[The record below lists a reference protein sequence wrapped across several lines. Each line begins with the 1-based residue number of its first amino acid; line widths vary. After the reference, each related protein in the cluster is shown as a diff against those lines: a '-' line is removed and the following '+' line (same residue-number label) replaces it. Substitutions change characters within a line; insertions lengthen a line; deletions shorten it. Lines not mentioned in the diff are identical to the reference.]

1 MSDFAKEI
9 ISVNIED
16 ELKQS
21 YLSYA
26 LSVIHGRALP
36 DIRDGLKPV
45 HRRILYA
52 MYDLKN
58 SYNKPYKKSA
68 RVVGDVIGKYHPHGD
83 SAVYDAM
90 VRMAQDFSMRY
101 PIVEGQGNFGSIDGD
116 PPAAMRYTEVRMAK
130 ITDQMYGDIEKETVS
145 YSPNYDGSEFIPD
158 VLPTKI
164 PNLLVNGSS
173 GIAVGMATNIPPHNL
188 TEVLNASVNLIND
201 PKLSIDDLIKDI
213 SGPDFPTGG
222 TIDGK
227 AGIYEAYK
235 TGRGIIHIR
244 SNTSIE
250 EDEKSGKQ
258 SLIINEIPFMVNK
271 AKMLEKI
278 AELVKEK
285 KIEGITE
292 IRDESDKDG
301 LRVVIEVR
309 KGDSVEVLENNLFA
323 QTQLEQSFGIN
334 FTVLVD
340 GQPKEVNLKEM
351 LEAFIKHRKD
361 IITKRTKYDL
371 KKAKDRGHIV
381 EGLMVAIA
389 NIDEVITIIKKS
401 KDPKLAADAICKKV
415 WKAGPVEAILKK
427 VGKDACKPK
436 GLSNDLGINGKKY
449 KLSPDQ
455 AKAILELRLG
465 RLTGL
470 EQDNLSNEFSDIVA
484 KIIDLQKILD
494 DKETL
499 KNLMIEELEEVKTN
513 FGDERRTLIND
524 TRRGITNEDL
534 IPEEMRVLTVS
545 RSGYAKTQPLDEYR
559 EQRRGGQGKAAAA
572 VKEEDLIQNLYV
584 LSSHMQILCFTTKG
598 KVFWLK
604 VYEIPVASRTSKG
617 RPLVNM
623 LNLDDDESVSDI
635 LPVSEFSDDQ
645 FIFMATRNGTTKKT
659 NLSLFSKKY
668 KSGIKAINLDEDD
681 KLVGTA
687 ITSGDNEIL
696 LASSSGKL
704 IRFNES
710 HVRPMG
716 RTARGVRGIRLKK
729 DEKLISLMIADSEKT
744 ILCVSENGYG
754 KKTALDDFPSHNRG
768 GQGVISMKTSE
779 RNGSMVSAALVED
792 EDGIMLISD
801 KGTMIRTSVSQVPT
815 LSRNT
820 QGVKV
825 ITPKEGEKLIECV
838 TIPTR
843 TKITK
848 RTNNAQMEFLRWARC
863 HI

>member
-9 ISVNIED
+9 INVNIQD

-45 HRRILYA
+45 HRRILFA
-52 MYDLKN
+52 MHDLKN
-58 SYNKPYKKSA
+58 TYNKPYKKSA

-83 SAVYDAM
+83 SAVYEAM

-101 PIVEGQGNFGSIDGD
+101 MVVEGQGNFGSIDGD
-116 PPAAMRYTEVRMAK
+116 RPAAMRYTEVRMAK
-130 ITDQMYGDIEKETVS
+130 ITDHMLGDLEKDTVS
-145 YSPNYDGSEFIPD
+145 FSPNYDGSEFIPD
-158 VLPTKI
+158 VLPTKV
-164 PNLLVNGSS
+164 PYLLINGSS

-188 TEVLNASVNLIND
+188 TEVINGCL
-201 PKLSIDDLIKDI
+201 KLVDSPDSSIDELIHEI

-222 TIDGK
+222 TIDGR

-250 EDEKSGKQ
+250 EDKNGKQ
-258 SLIINEIPFMVNK
+258 SLIVNEIPYMVNK

-309 KGDSVEVLENNLFA
+309 KGDSIEVLENNLFA

-334 FTVLVD
+334 LTVLVE
-340 GQPKEVNLKEM
+340 GQPKEVNLKEI

-361 IITKRTKYDL
+361 IITKRTIFDL
-371 KKAKDRGHIV
+371 KKAKERGHIV

-401 KDPKLAADAICKKV
+401 KDPKVAAEALIKKQ

-427 VGKDACKPK
+427 VGKDACKPLDIK
-436 GLSNDLGINGKKY
+436 AEYGLNGKKY
-449 KLSPDQ
+449 KLSPEQ

-470 EQDNLSNEFSDIVA
+470 EQDNLNSEFSDIIE
-484 KIIDLQKILD
+484 KILEFQKILD
-494 DKETL
+494 DKATL
-499 KNLMIEELEEVKTN
+499 EALLVDELNEIKNN

-534 IPEEMRVLTVS
+534 IPEETRVLTIS

-584 LSSHMQILCFTTKG
+584 LSSHTQILCFTTKG

-635 LPVSEFSDDQ
+635 LPVGEFSEDE
-645 FIFMATRNGTTKKT
+645 FVFMATRNGTTKKT

-668 KSGIKAINLDEDD
+668 KSGIKAINLDDD
-681 KLVGTA
+681 DRLIGTA
-687 ITSGDNEIL
+687 ITTGNQEIL
-696 LASSSGKL
+696 LASSAGKL
-704 IRFNES
+704 IRFAEDQ
-710 HVRPMG
+710 VRHMG
-716 RTARGVRGIRLKK
+716 RTARGVRGMKLKK
-729 DEKLISLMIADSEKT
+729 DEKIISLMIADDTKT
-744 ILCVSENGYG
+744 VLCVSENGYG
-754 KKTALDDFPSHNRG
+754 KKTNLDDFPAHNRG

-779 RNGSMVSAALVED
+779 RNGLMVSSALVD
-792 EDGIMLISD
+792 DDAGIMLISD
-801 KGTMIRTSVSQVPT
+801 KGTMIRTSVSQIPT

-825 ITPKEGEKLIECV
+825 ITPKDGEKLIECV
-838 TIPTR
+838 TIPDEDEDEVE
-843 TKITK
+843 
-848 RTNNAQMEFLRWARC
+848 ASE
-863 HI
+863 

>member
-1 MSDFAKEI
+1 MTDFAKQI
-9 ISVNIED
+9 IPVNIED

-45 HRRILYA
+45 HRRILFA

-90 VRMAQDFSMRY
+90 VRMAQDFSLRY
-101 PIVEGQGNFGSIDGD
+101 TLVEGQGNFGSIDGD

-130 ITDQMYGDIEKETVS
+130 ITDMMLGDLEKETVS
-145 YSPNYDGSEFIPD
+145 FSPNYDGSEFIPD

-164 PNLLVNGSS
+164 PNLLINGSS

-188 TEVLNASVNLIND
+188 NEVVTGCINLIEN
-201 PKLSIDDLIKDI
+201 PELTIDDLIKDI
-213 SGPDFPTGG
+213 PGPDFPTGG
-222 TIDGK
+222 TIDGRD
-227 AGIYEAYK
+227 GIYDAYK

-250 EDEKSGKQ
+250 EDKSGKQ
-258 SLIINEIPFMVNK
+258 SLIIDEIPFMVNK
-271 AKMLEKI
+271 ARMLEKI
-278 AELVKEK
+278 AELVKDK
-285 KIEGITE
+285 KVEGITE

-309 KGDSVEVLENNLFA
+309 KGESVEVLENNLFA

-334 FTVLVD
+334 LTVLSK
-340 GQPKEVNLKEM
+340 GQPKEVNLKEI
-351 LEAFIKHRKD
+351 LEAFIEHRKD
-361 IITKRTKYDL
+361 VIIKRTKYDL
-371 KKAKDRGHIV
+371 RKAKDRGHIV
-381 EGLMVAIA
+381 EGLMVSIA
-389 NIDEVITIIKKS
+389 NIDEVISIIKKS
-401 KDPKLAADAICKKV
+401 KDPKVAAEELCKKQ
-415 WKAGPVEAILKK
+415 WDAGPLSAILKK
-427 VGKDACKPK
+427 VGEDACKPE
-436 GLSNDLGINGKKY
+436 DLPKDVGIHGKKY
-449 KLSPDQ
+449 KLSALQ

-470 EQDNLSNEFSDIVA
+470 EQDNLNNEFNDIIA
-484 KIIDLQKILD
+484 KILELQNILD
-494 DKETL
+494 DKATL
-499 KNLMIEELEEVKTN
+499 KALIINELNEIKNN
-513 FGDERRTLIND
+513 FGDERKTLIND

-534 IPEEMRVLTVS
+534 IPEETRVLTVS

-559 EQRRGGQGKAAAA
+559 EQRRGGQGKAAAS

-584 LSSHMQILCFTTKG
+584 LSSHVQILCFTTKG

-604 VYEIPVASRTSKG
+604 VYEIPVASRISKG

-623 LNLDDDESVSDI
+623 LNLDDDESVSEI
-635 LPVSEFSDDQ
+635 LPVEEFTEDK
-645 FIFMATRNGTTKKT
+645 FIFMATKKGTTKKT
-659 NLSLFSKKY
+659 NLSLFAKKY
-668 KSGIKAINLDEDD
+668 KSGIKAINLDDD
-681 KLVGTA
+681 DVLIGTA
-687 ITSGDNEIL
+687 ITSGNDEIL

-704 IRFNES
+704 IRFSES

-716 RTARGVRGIRLKK
+716 RTARGVRGITLKK
-729 DEKLISLMIADSEKT
+729 GEKLISLMVGDESKT

-754 KKTALDDFPSHNRG
+754 KKTNLDDFPSHNRG
-768 GQGVISMKTSE
+768 GQGVISMKTSD
-779 RNGSMVSAALVED
+779 RNGSMVSSTLVED
-792 EDGIMLISD
+792 NDGIMLISD
-801 KGTMIRTSVSQVPT
+801 KGTMIRTLVEQVPT

-820 QGVKV
+820 QGVKI

-838 TIPTR
+838 TIPQEEEDVVEEQE
-843 TKITK
+843 K
-848 RTNNAQMEFLRWARC
+848 
-863 HI
+863 

>member
-130 ITDQMYGDIEKETVS
+130 ITDQMSGDIEKETVS

-334 FTVLVD
+334 FTVLVE

-401 KDPKLAADAICKKV
+401 KDPKLAADALCKKV

-436 GLSNDLGINGKKY
+436 GLSKDLGINGKKY

-470 EQDNLSNEFSDIVA
+470 EQDNLRNEFSDIVA

-729 DEKLISLMIADSEKT
+729 DEKLISLMIADPEKT

-820 QGVKV
+820 QGLKLLLQR
-825 ITPKEGEKLIECV
+825 KEK
-838 TIPTR
+838 
-843 TKITK
+843 
-848 RTNNAQMEFLRWARC
+848 N
-863 HI
+863 

>member
-58 SYNKPYKKSA
+58 SFNKPYKKSA

-101 PIVEGQGNFGSIDGD
+101 MLVQGQGNFGSIDGD

-130 ITDQMYGDIEKETVS
+130 ITDQMLNDLEKETVS
-145 YSPNYDGSEFIPD
+145 FSPNYDGSEYIPD

-188 TEVLNASVNLIND
+188 NEVINGSISLIHN
-201 PKLSIDDLIKDI
+201 PKISIDELIKDI

-235 TGRGIIHIR
+235 TGRGIIHVR

-250 EDEKSGKQ
+250 EDKSGKQ

-271 AKMLEKI
+271 ARMLEKI
-278 AELVKEK
+278 AELVKDK

-301 LRVVIEVR
+301 LRVVIEIR
-309 KGDSVEVLENNLFA
+309 KGDSADVIENNLFS

-351 LEAFIKHRKD
+351 LHAFIKHRKE

-371 KKAKDRGHIV
+371 KKAKERGHIV

-389 NIDEVITIIKKS
+389 NIDEVILIIKKS
-401 KDPKLAADAICKKV
+401 KDPKVASEALSKKI

-427 VGKDACKPK
+427 VGNDACKPK
-436 GLSNDLGINGKKY
+436 GIDKSLGIKGKKY
-449 KLSPDQ
+449 KLSNDQ

-470 EQDNLSNEFSDIVA
+470 EQDNLSSEFNEIVT
-484 KIIDLQKILD
+484 KIMALQKILD
-494 DKETL
+494 DKDTL
-499 KNLMIEELEEVKTN
+499 KSLMIDELEDIQN
-513 FGDERRTLIND
+513 SFGDDRKTKIND

-534 IPEEMRVLTVS
+534 IPEETRVLTVS

-559 EQRRGGQGKAAAA
+559 EQRRGGQGKAAAS

-584 LSSHMQILCFTTKG
+584 LSSHVQILCFTTKG

-623 LNLDDDESVSDI
+623 LNLDDDESVSEI
-635 LPVSEFSDDQ
+635 LPVDEFSEDK
-645 FIFMATRNGTTKKT
+645 FIFMATQKGTTKKT
-659 NLSLFSKKY
+659 QLSLFAKKY

-681 KLVGTA
+681 KLIGSA
-687 ITSGDNEIL
+687 ITSGNEEIL
-696 LASSSGKL
+696 LASNAGKL

-710 HVRPMG
+710 HVRAMG
-716 RTARGVRGIRLKK
+716 RTARGVRGIKLKK
-729 DEKLISLMIADSEKT
+729 DAKLISLMLGNPNKT

-754 KKTALDDFPSHNRG
+754 KKTKLEDFPSHNRG

-779 RNGSMVSAALVED
+779 RNGLMVSATLVDD

-801 KGTMIRTSVSQVPT
+801 KGTMIRTSVSQIPT

-820 QGVKV
+820 QGVKI
-825 ITPKEGEKLIECV
+825 ITPKEGEKLTECV
-838 TIPTR
+838 NIPSEEE
-843 TKITK
+843 
-848 RTNNAQMEFLRWARC
+848 QE
-863 HI
+863 

>member
-1 MSDFAKEI
+1 MTDFAKEI
-9 ISVNIED
+9 IPINIED

-45 HRRILYA
+45 HRRILFA

-90 VRMAQDFSMRY
+90 VRMAQDFSLRY
-101 PIVEGQGNFGSIDGD
+101 TLVEGQGNFGSIDGD

-130 ITDQMYGDIEKETVS
+130 ITDMMLGDLEKETVS
-145 YSPNYDGSEFIPD
+145 FSPNYDGSEFIPD

-164 PNLLVNGSS
+164 PQLLINGSS

-188 TEVLNASVNLIND
+188 NEVVTGCINLIENPD
-201 PKLSIDDLIKDI
+201 LTIDDLIKDI
-213 SGPDFPTGG
+213 PGPDFPTGG
-222 TIDGK
+222 TIDGR
-227 AGIYEAYK
+227 AGIYDAYK

-250 EDEKSGKQ
+250 EDKSGKQ
-258 SLIINEIPFMVNK
+258 SLIIDEIPFMVNK
-271 AKMLEKI
+271 ARMLEKI
-278 AELVKEK
+278 AELVKDK

-309 KGDSVEVLENNLFA
+309 KGESVEVLENNLFA

-334 FTVLVD
+334 LTVLSK
-340 GQPKEVNLKEM
+340 GQPKEVNLKEI
-351 LEAFIKHRKD
+351 LEAFVEHRKD
-361 IITKRTKYDL
+361 VIIKRTKYDL
-371 KKAKDRGHIV
+371 RKAKDRGHIV
-381 EGLMVAIA
+381 EGLMVSIA
-389 NIDEVITIIKKS
+389 NIDEVISIIKKS
-401 KDPKLAADAICKKV
+401 KDPKVAAEELCKKQ
-415 WKAGPVEAILKK
+415 WDAGPLSAILKK
-427 VGKDACKPK
+427 VGEDACKPE
-436 GLSNDLGINGKKY
+436 DLPKDVGINGKKY
-449 KLSPDQ
+449 KLSALQ

-470 EQDNLSNEFSDIVA
+470 EQDNLNNEFNDIIA
-484 KIIDLQKILD
+484 KILELQNILD
-494 DKETL
+494 DKATL
-499 KNLMIEELEEVKTN
+499 KALIINELNEIKNN
-513 FGDERRTLIND
+513 FGDERKTLIND

-534 IPEEMRVLTVS
+534 IPEETRVLTVS

-559 EQRRGGQGKAAAA
+559 EQRRGGQGKAAAS

-584 LSSHMQILCFTTKG
+584 LSSHVQILCFTTKG

-604 VYEIPVASRTSKG
+604 VYEIPVASRISKG

-623 LNLDDDESVSDI
+623 LNLDDDESVSEI
-635 LPVSEFSDDQ
+635 LPVEEFTEDK
-645 FIFMATRNGTTKKT
+645 FIFMATKKGTTKKT
-659 NLSLFSKKY
+659 NLSLFAKKY
-668 KSGIKAINLDEDD
+668 KSGIKAINLDDD
-681 KLVGTA
+681 DVLIGTA
-687 ITSGDNEIL
+687 ITSGNDEIL

-704 IRFNES
+704 IRFSES

-716 RTARGVRGIRLKK
+716 RTARGVRGITLKK
-729 DEKLISLMIADSEKT
+729 GEKLISLMVGDETKT

-754 KKTALDDFPSHNRG
+754 KKTNLDDFPSHNRG
-768 GQGVISMKTSE
+768 GQGVISMKTSD
-779 RNGSMVSAALVED
+779 RNGSMVSSTLVED
-792 EDGIMLISD
+792 NDGIMLISD
-801 KGTMIRTSVSQVPT
+801 KGTMIRTSVEQVPT

-820 QGVKV
+820 QGVKI

-838 TIPTR
+838 TIPQEEEDVVEEQE
-843 TKITK
+843 K
-848 RTNNAQMEFLRWARC
+848 
-863 HI
+863 

>member
-1 MSDFAKEI
+1 MSEFAKEI
-9 ISVNIED
+9 LPVSIEN

-45 HRRILYA
+45 HRRILFA

-101 PIVEGQGNFGSIDGD
+101 TLVEGQGNFGSIDGD

-130 ITDQMYGDIEKETVS
+130 ITDQMLADLEKETVS
-145 YSPNYDGSEFIPD
+145 FSENYDGSEHIPD

-164 PNLLVNGSS
+164 PNLLINGSS

-188 TEVLNASVNLIND
+188 TEVINASINLINN
-201 PKLSIDDLIKDI
+201 PKISIDEIIKDI

-222 TIDGK
+222 IIDGK

-244 SNTSIE
+244 SKTSIE
-250 EDEKSGKQ
+250 EDKNGKQ
-258 SLIINEIPFMVNK
+258 SLIIHEIPYMVNK
-271 AKMLEKI
+271 ARMLEKI
-278 AELVKEK
+278 AELVKDK

-340 GQPKEVNLKEM
+340 GQPKEVDIKEI
-351 LEAFIKHRKD
+351 LSAFVKHRKE
-361 IITKRTKYDL
+361 IIIKRTKYDL
-371 KKAKDRGHIV
+371 KKTKERGHIV

-389 NIDEVITIIKKS
+389 NIDEVIQIIKKS
-401 KDPKLAADAICKKV
+401 KDPKIAAEALCKKS

-427 VGKDACKPK
+427 VGKDACKPA
-436 GLSNDLGINGKKY
+436 GISKDAGISGKKY
-449 KLSPDQ
+449 KLSKEQ

-470 EQDNLSNEFSDIVA
+470 EQDNLSKEFNEIID
-484 KIIDLQKILD
+484 KIIQLQKILD
-494 DKETL
+494 DKDTL
-499 KNLMIEELEEVKTN
+499 KALMISELDEIKNN
-513 FGDERRTLIND
+513 FGDERKTDIND

-534 IPEEMRVLTVS
+534 IPEETRVLTVS

-559 EQRRGGQGKAAAA
+559 EQRRGGQGKAAAS

-584 LSSHMQILCFTTKG
+584 LSSHDQILCFTTKG

-623 LNLDDDESVSDI
+623 LKLDDDERVSDI
-635 LPVSEFSDDQ
+635 LPVNDFSDEQ
-645 FIFMATRNGTTKKT
+645 YIYMATKKGTNKKS
-659 NLSLFSKKY
+659 NLSFFAKKY
-668 KSGIKAINLDEDD
+668 KSGIKAINLDDD
-681 KLVGTA
+681 DRLIGTA
-687 ITSGDNEIL
+687 ITNGQDEIL

-704 IRFNES
+704 IRFHES
-710 HVRPMG
+710 KVRPMG
-716 RTARGVRGIRLKK
+716 RTARGVRGMKLKK
-729 DEKLISLMIADSEKT
+729 GESLISLMVADNTKT
-744 ILCVSENGYG
+744 VLCVSENGYG
-754 KKTALDDFPSHNRG
+754 KKTKLDDFPTHNRG
-768 GQGVISMKTSE
+768 GQGVISIKTSE
-779 RNGSMVSAALVED
+779 RNGLMVSAKLVED
-792 EDGIMLISD
+792 DDGIMLISD
-801 KGTMIRTSVSQVPT
+801 KGTMIRTNVNQVPT

-820 QGVKV
+820 QGVK
-825 ITPKEGEKLIECV
+825 IISPKDGEKLIECV
-838 TIPTR
+838 NIPKEET
-843 TKITK
+843 
-848 RTNNAQMEFLRWARC
+848 EEEE
-863 HI
+863 

>member
-1 MSDFAKEI
+1 MTDFAKEI
-9 ISVNIED
+9 IPINIED

-45 HRRILYA
+45 HRRILFA

-90 VRMAQDFSMRY
+90 VRMAQDFSLRY
-101 PIVEGQGNFGSIDGD
+101 TLVEGQGNFGSIDGD

-130 ITDQMYGDIEKETVS
+130 ITDMMLGDLEKETVS
-145 YSPNYDGSEFIPD
+145 FSPNYDGSEFIPD

-164 PNLLVNGSS
+164 PNLLINGSS

-188 TEVLNASVNLIND
+188 NEVVTGCINLIENPD
-201 PKLSIDDLIKDI
+201 LTIDDLIKDI
-213 SGPDFPTGG
+213 PGPDFPTGG
-222 TIDGK
+222 TIDGR
-227 AGIYEAYK
+227 AGIYDAYK

-250 EDEKSGKQ
+250 EDKSGKQ
-258 SLIINEIPFMVNK
+258 SLIIDEIPFMVNK
-271 AKMLEKI
+271 ARMLEKI
-278 AELVKEK
+278 AELVKDK
-285 KIEGITE
+285 KVEGITE

-309 KGDSVEVLENNLFA
+309 KGESVEVLENNLFA

-334 FTVLVD
+334 LTVLSK
-340 GQPKEVNLKEM
+340 GQPKEVNLKEI
-351 LEAFIKHRKD
+351 LVAFIEHRKD
-361 IITKRTKYDL
+361 VIIKRTKYDL
-371 KKAKDRGHIV
+371 RKAKDRGHIV
-381 EGLMVAIA
+381 EGLMVSIA
-389 NIDEVITIIKKS
+389 NIDEVISIIKKS
-401 KDPKLAADAICKKV
+401 KDPKVAAEELCKKQ
-415 WKAGPVEAILKK
+415 WDAGPLSAILKK
-427 VGKDACKPK
+427 VGEDACKPE
-436 GLSNDLGINGKKY
+436 DLPKDVGINGKKY
-449 KLSPDQ
+449 KLSALQ

-470 EQDNLSNEFSDIVA
+470 EQDNLNNEFNDIIA
-484 KIIDLQKILD
+484 KILELQNILD
-494 DKETL
+494 DKATL
-499 KNLMIEELEEVKTN
+499 KALIINELNEIKNN
-513 FGDERRTLIND
+513 FGDERKTLIND

-534 IPEEMRVLTVS
+534 IPEETRVLTVS

-559 EQRRGGQGKAAAA
+559 EQRRGGQGKAAAS

-584 LSSHMQILCFTTKG
+584 LSSHVQILCFTTKG

-604 VYEIPVASRTSKG
+604 VYEIPVASRISKG

-623 LNLDDDESVSDI
+623 LNLDDDESVSEI
-635 LPVSEFSDDQ
+635 LPVEEFTEDK
-645 FIFMATRNGTTKKT
+645 FIFMATKKGTTKKT
-659 NLSLFSKKY
+659 NLSLFAKKY
-668 KSGIKAINLDEDD
+668 KSGIKAINLDDD
-681 KLVGTA
+681 DVLIGTA
-687 ITSGDNEIL
+687 ITSGNDEIL

-704 IRFNES
+704 IRFSES

-716 RTARGVRGIRLKK
+716 RTARGVRGITLKK
-729 DEKLISLMIADSEKT
+729 GEKLISLMVGDESKT

-754 KKTALDDFPSHNRG
+754 KKTNLDDFPSHNRG
-768 GQGVISMKTSE
+768 GQGVISMKTSD
-779 RNGSMVSAALVED
+779 RNGSMVSSTLVED
-792 EDGIMLISD
+792 NDGIMLISD
-801 KGTMIRTSVSQVPT
+801 KGTMIRTSVEQVPT

-820 QGVKV
+820 QGVKI

-838 TIPTR
+838 TIPQEEEDVVEEQE
-843 TKITK
+843 K
-848 RTNNAQMEFLRWARC
+848 
-863 HI
+863 

>member
-1 MSDFAKEI
+1 MSEFAKEI

-58 SYNKPYKKSA
+58 SYNRPYKKSA

-188 TEVLNASVNLIND
+188 TEVLNASVNLIKN

-258 SLIINEIPFMVNK
+258 SLIIHEIPFMVNK

-278 AELVKEK
+278 AELVKDK

-309 KGDSVEVLENNLFA
+309 KGDSVDVLENNLFA

-351 LEAFIKHRKD
+351 LEAFVKHRKD

-401 KDPKLAADAICKKV
+401 KDPKLAADALCKKV

-436 GLSNDLGINGKKY
+436 GLSKDLGINGKKY

-499 KNLMIEELEEVKTN
+499 KSLIIDELEEVKSN
-513 FGDERRTLIND
+513 FGDDRKTLIND

-623 LNLDDDESVSDI
+623 LNLDDDESVSEI
-635 LPVSEFSDDQ
+635 LPVSEFREDQ

-687 ITSGDNEIL
+687 ITSGDEEIL
-696 LASSSGKL
+696 LASSAGKL

-716 RTARGVRGIRLKK
+716 RTARGVRGLRLKK
-729 DEKLISLMIADSEKT
+729 GEKLISLMIANPEKT

-820 QGVKV
+820 QGVK
-825 ITPKEGEKLIECV
+825 IISPKEGEKLIECV
-838 TIPTR
+838 TIP
-843 TKITK
+843 KED
-848 RTNNAQMEFLRWARC
+848 NEEEEE
-863 HI
+863 

>member
-1 MSDFAKEI
+1 MGEIAAKEI
-9 ISVNIED
+9 VPVDIGK

-21 YLSYA
+21 YLDYA
-26 LSVIHGRALP
+26 MSVIVGRALP
-36 DIRDGLKPV
+36 DARDGLKPV
-45 HRRILYA
+45 HRRILFA

-58 SYNKPYKKSA
+58 SYNQPYKKSA

-90 VRMAQDFSMRY
+90 VRMAQDFSLRY
-101 PIVEGQGNFGSIDGD
+101 TLVEGQGNFGSIDGD

-130 ITDQMYGDIEKETVS
+130 ITDQMLGDLEKDTVS
-145 YSPNYDGSEFIPD
+145 FSPNYDGSEHIPD

-164 PNLLVNGSS
+164 PNLLINGSS

-188 TEVLNASVNLIND
+188 TEVITGCINLIEN

-213 SGPDFPTGG
+213 PGPDFPTGG
-222 TIDGK
+222 TIDGR

-250 EDEKSGKQ
+250 EDKSGKQ

-271 AKMLEKI
+271 ARMLEKI
-278 AELVKEK
+278 AELVKDK

-334 FTVLVD
+334 LTVLSK
-340 GQPKEVNLKEM
+340 GQPKEVNLKEI
-351 LEAFIKHRKD
+351 LEAFIEHRKD
-361 IITKRTKYDL
+361 VIVKRTKFDL
-371 KKAKDRGHIV
+371 KKAKERGHIV
-381 EGLMVAIA
+381 EGLMVSIA
-389 NIDEVITIIKKS
+389 NIDEVIAIIKKS
-401 KDPKLAADAICKKV
+401 KDPKVAAEALCKKQ
-415 WKAGPVEAILKK
+415 WDAGPLHAILKK
-427 VGKDACKPK
+427 VGEDACKPK
-436 GLSNDLGINGKKY
+436 GLPKDVGIKGKKY
-449 KLSPDQ
+449 KLSPLQ

-470 EQDNLSNEFSDIVA
+470 EQDNLNNEFNDIIT
-484 KIIDLQKILD
+484 KILELQKILD
-494 DKETL
+494 DKATL
-499 KNLMIEELEEVKTN
+499 QALIIDELNQIKAT
-513 FGDERRTLIND
+513 FGDERKTLIND

-534 IPEEMRVLTVS
+534 IPEETRVLTVS

-559 EQRRGGQGKAAAA
+559 EQRRGGQGKAAAS

-584 LSSHMQILCFTTKG
+584 LSSHVQILCFTTKG

-604 VYEIPVASRTSKG
+604 VYEIPVASRISKG

-623 LNLDDDESVSDI
+623 LNLDDDESVSEI
-635 LPVSEFSDDQ
+635 LPVDEFSDDKY
-645 FIFMATRNGTTKKT
+645 IFMATRKGTTKKT
-659 NLSLFSKKY
+659 NLSLFAKKY
-668 KSGIKAINLDEDD
+668 KSGIKAINLDDD
-681 KLVGTA
+681 DVLIGTA
-687 ITSGDNEIL
+687 ITSGEDEIL

-704 IRFNES
+704 IRFSES

-716 RTARGVRGIRLKK
+716 RTARGVRGIKLKK
-729 DEKLISLMIADSEKT
+729 GEKLISLMLGDPSKT
-744 ILCVSENGYG
+744 ILCVSENGFG
-754 KKTALDDFPSHNRG
+754 KKTDLDDFPSHNRG

-779 RNGSMVSAALVED
+779 RNGVMVSSTLVED
-792 EDGIMLISD
+792 DDGIMLISD
-801 KGTMIRTSVSQVPT
+801 KGTMIRTSVEQVPT

-820 QGVKV
+820 QGVKI
-825 ITPKEGEKLIECV
+825 ITPKDGEKLIECV
-838 TIPTR
+838 TIP
-843 TKITK
+843 KEDDEDDH
-848 RTNNAQMEFLRWARC
+848 Q
-863 HI
+863 

>member
-9 ISVNIED
+9 INVNIQD

-45 HRRILYA
+45 HRRILFA
-52 MYDLKN
+52 MHDLKN
-58 SYNKPYKKSA
+58 TYNKPYKKSA

-83 SAVYDAM
+83 SAVYEAM

-101 PIVEGQGNFGSIDGD
+101 MVVEGQGNFGSIDGD
-116 PPAAMRYTEVRMAK
+116 RPAAMRYTEVRMAK
-130 ITDQMYGDIEKETVS
+130 ITDQMLGDLEKDTVS
-145 YSPNYDGSEFIPD
+145 FSPNYDGSEFIPD

-164 PNLLVNGSS
+164 PNLLINGSS

-188 TEVLNASVNLIND
+188 TEVINGCLRLLSS
-201 PKLSIDDLIKDI
+201 PKTSIDELIQDI

-244 SNTSIE
+244 SNTTIE
-250 EDEKSGKQ
+250 EDKNGKQ
-258 SLIINEIPFMVNK
+258 SIVVNEIPYMVNK

-309 KGDSVEVLENNLFA
+309 KGDSVEVLENNLFS

-334 FTVLVD
+334 LTVLSE
-340 GQPKEVNLKEM
+340 GQPKEVNLKEI
-351 LEAFIKHRKD
+351 LEAFIGHRKD
-361 IITKRTKYDL
+361 IITKRTIFDL
-371 KKAKDRGHIV
+371 KKAKERGHIV

-401 KDPKLAADAICKKV
+401 KDPKVAAAALVKKS

-427 VGKDACKPK
+427 VGKDACKPSNVGAEY
-436 GLSNDLGINGKKY
+436 GLKGKKY
-449 KLSPDQ
+449 KLSPEQ

-470 EQDNLSNEFSDIVA
+470 EQDNLNAEFNDIVT
-484 KIIDLQKILD
+484 KILELQKILD
-494 DKETL
+494 DKSTL
-499 KNLMIEELEEVKTN
+499 EALLVSELNEIKDN

-534 IPEEMRVLTVS
+534 IPEETRVLTIS

-559 EQRRGGQGKAAAA
+559 EQKRGGQGKAAAS

-584 LSSHMQILCFTTKG
+584 LSSHTQILCFTTKG

-623 LNLDDDESVSDI
+623 LNLDDDESVSEI
-635 LPVSEFSDDQ
+635 LPVGEFSDDK
-645 FIFMATRNGTTKKT
+645 FIFMATKNGTTKKT

-668 KSGIKAINLDEDD
+668 KSGIKAINLDDD
-681 KLVGTA
+681 DRLIGTA
-687 ITSGDNEIL
+687 ITDGNQQIL
-696 LASSSGKL
+696 LASSAGKL
-704 IRFNES
+704 IRFNEE
-710 HVRPMG
+710 HVRHMG
-716 RTARGVRGIRLKK
+716 RTARGVRGMKLKK
-729 DEKLISLMIADSEKT
+729 GEKIISLMIADNTKT
-744 ILCVSENGYG
+744 VLCVSENGYG
-754 KKTALDDFPSHNRG
+754 KKTNLDDFPSHNRG

-779 RNGSMVSAALVED
+779 RNGAMVSSALVND
-792 EDGIMLISD
+792 DAGIMLISD
-801 KGTMIRTSVSQVPT
+801 KGTMIRTSVSQIPT

-838 TIPTR
+838 TIPDDGEDDDA
-843 TKITK
+843 KDG
-848 RTNNAQMEFLRWARC
+848 ASE
-863 HI
+863 

>member
-1 MSDFAKEI
+1 MSEFAKEI

-130 ITDQMYGDIEKETVS
+130 ITDQMYGDLEKETVS
-145 YSPNYDGSEFIPD
+145 FSPNYDGSEFIPD

-164 PNLLVNGSS
+164 PTLLVNGSS

-188 TEVLNASVNLIND
+188 TEVLNACINLIND

-222 TIDGK
+222 TIDGR

-235 TGRGIIHIR
+235 TGRGIIHTR

-258 SLIINEIPFMVNK
+258 SLIINEIPYMVNK
-271 AKMLEKI
+271 ARMLEKI
-278 AELVKEK
+278 AELVKDK

-351 LEAFIKHRKD
+351 LEAFVKHRKD

-371 KKAKDRGHIV
+371 KKAKERGHIV

-401 KDPKLAADAICKKV
+401 KDPKLAAEALCKKD

-427 VGKDACKPK
+427 VGSDACKPK
-436 GLSNDLGINGKKY
+436 GLSKDLGISGKKY
-449 KLSPDQ
+449 KLSADQ

-470 EQDNLSNEFSDIVA
+470 
-484 KIIDLQKILD
+484 
-494 DKETL
+494 
-499 KNLMIEELEEVKTN
+499 
-513 FGDERRTLIND
+513 
-524 TRRGITNEDL
+524 
-534 IPEEMRVLTVS
+534 
-545 RSGYAKTQPLDEYR
+545 
-559 EQRRGGQGKAAAA
+559 
-572 VKEEDLIQNLYV
+572 
-584 LSSHMQILCFTTKG
+584 
-598 KVFWLK
+598 
-604 VYEIPVASRTSKG
+604 
-617 RPLVNM
+617 
-623 LNLDDDESVSDI
+623 
-635 LPVSEFSDDQ
+635 
-645 FIFMATRNGTTKKT
+645 
-659 NLSLFSKKY
+659 
-668 KSGIKAINLDEDD
+668 
-681 KLVGTA
+681 
-687 ITSGDNEIL
+687 
-696 LASSSGKL
+696 
-704 IRFNES
+704 
-710 HVRPMG
+710 
-716 RTARGVRGIRLKK
+716 
-729 DEKLISLMIADSEKT
+729 
-744 ILCVSENGYG
+744 
-754 KKTALDDFPSHNRG
+754 
-768 GQGVISMKTSE
+768 
-779 RNGSMVSAALVED
+779 
-792 EDGIMLISD
+792 
-801 KGTMIRTSVSQVPT
+801 
-815 LSRNT
+815 
-820 QGVKV
+820 
-825 ITPKEGEKLIECV
+825 
-838 TIPTR
+838 
-843 TKITK
+843 
-848 RTNNAQMEFLRWARC
+848 
-863 HI
+863 

>member
-45 HRRILYA
+45 HRRILFA

-90 VRMAQDFSMRY
+90 VRMAQDFSLRY
-101 PIVEGQGNFGSIDGD
+101 TLVEGQGNFGSIDGD

-130 ITDQMYGDIEKETVS
+130 ITDQMLGDLEKDTVS
-145 YSPNYDGSEFIPD
+145 FSPNYDGSEHIPD

-164 PNLLVNGSS
+164 PNLLINGSS

-188 TEVLNASVNLIND
+188 TEVITGCINLIEN
-201 PKLSIDDLIKDI
+201 PKLSIDELIKDI
-213 SGPDFPTGG
+213 PGPDFPTGG
-222 TIDGK
+222 TIDGR

-250 EDEKSGKQ
+250 EDKSGKQ

-271 AKMLEKI
+271 ARMLEKI
-278 AELVKEK
+278 AELVKDK

-309 KGDSVEVLENNLFA
+309 KGDSVEVLENNLFT

-334 FTVLVD
+334 LTVLSK
-340 GQPKEVNLKEM
+340 GQPKEVNLKEI
-351 LEAFIKHRKD
+351 LEAFIEHRKD
-361 IITKRTKYDL
+361 VIVKRTKFDL
-371 KKAKDRGHIV
+371 KKAKERGHIV
-381 EGLMVAIA
+381 EGLMVSIA
-389 NIDEVITIIKKS
+389 NIDEVISIIKKS
-401 KDPKLAADAICKKV
+401 KDPKFAAEALCKKQ
-415 WKAGPVEAILKK
+415 WDAGPLHAILKK
-427 VGKDACKPK
+427 VGEDACKPK
-436 GLSNDLGINGKKY
+436 GLSKDVGIKGKKY
-449 KLSPDQ
+449 KLSHLQ

-470 EQDNLSNEFSDIVA
+470 EQDNLNNEFSDIIT
-484 KIIDLQKILD
+484 KILELQKILD
-494 DKETL
+494 DKATL
-499 KNLMIEELEEVKTN
+499 QALIIDELNQIKTT
-513 FGDERRTLIND
+513 FGDERKTLIND

-534 IPEEMRVLTVS
+534 IPEETRVLTVS

-559 EQRRGGQGKAAAA
+559 EQRRGGQGKAAAS

-584 LSSHMQILCFTTKG
+584 LSSHVQILCFTTKG

-604 VYEIPVASRTSKG
+604 VYEIPVASRISKG

-623 LNLDDDESVSDI
+623 LNLDDDESVSEI
-635 LPVSEFSDDQ
+635 LPVDEFSDDKY
-645 FIFMATRNGTTKKT
+645 IFMATRKGTTKKT
-659 NLSLFSKKY
+659 NLSLFAKKY
-668 KSGIKAINLDEDD
+668 KSGIKAINLDDD
-681 KLVGTA
+681 DVLIGTA
-687 ITSGDNEIL
+687 ITSGEDEIL

-704 IRFNES
+704 IRFSES

-716 RTARGVRGIRLKK
+716 RTARGVRGIKLKK
-729 DEKLISLMIADSEKT
+729 GEKLISLMLGDPSKT
-744 ILCVSENGYG
+744 ILCVSENGFG
-754 KKTALDDFPSHNRG
+754 KKTNLEDFPSHNRG

-779 RNGSMVSAALVED
+779 RNGAMVSSTLVED
-792 EDGIMLISD
+792 DDGIMLISD
-801 KGTMIRTSVSQVPT
+801 KGTMIRTSVEQVPT

-820 QGVKV
+820 QGVKI
-825 ITPKEGEKLIECV
+825 ITPKDGEKLIECV
-838 TIPTR
+838 TIP
-843 TKITK
+843 KEDDEDDD
-848 RTNNAQMEFLRWARC
+848 Q
-863 HI
+863 

>member
-9 ISVNIED
+9 INVDIQD

-45 HRRILYA
+45 HRRILFA
-52 MYDLKN
+52 MHDLKN
-58 SYNKPYKKSA
+58 TYNKPYKKSA

-83 SAVYDAM
+83 SAVYEAM

-101 PIVEGQGNFGSIDGD
+101 MTVEGQGNFGSIDGD
-116 PPAAMRYTEVRMAK
+116 RPAAMRYTEVRMAK
-130 ITDQMYGDIEKETVS
+130 ITDQMLADLEKDTVS
-145 YSPNYDGSEFIPD
+145 FSPNYDGSEFIPD

-164 PNLLVNGSS
+164 PNLLINGSS

-188 TEVLNASVNLIND
+188 TEVINGCLKLIEN
-201 PKLSIDDLIKDI
+201 PRVSIDELIKEI

-235 TGRGIIHIR
+235 TGRGIIHVR

-250 EDEKSGKQ
+250 EDKSGKQ
-258 SLIINEIPFMVNK
+258 SLIINEIPYMVNK

-285 KIEGITE
+285 KIEGISE

-301 LRVVIEVR
+301 LRVVIDVR
-309 KGDSVEVLENNLFA
+309 RGDSVDVLENNLFS

-334 FTVLVD
+334 LTVLVD
-340 GQPKEVNLKEM
+340 GQPREVNLKEI
-351 LEAFIKHRKD
+351 LQAFIKHRKD
-361 IITKRTKYDL
+361 IITKRTKFDL
-371 KKAKDRGHIV
+371 KKAKERGHIV

-401 KDPKLAADAICKKV
+401 KDPKIAAEALVKKQ

-427 VGKDACKPK
+427 VGKDACKPSNLDSAY
-436 GLSNDLGINGKKY
+436 GLKGKKY

-470 EQDNLSNEFSDIVA
+470 EQDNLNSEFNDIVS
-484 KIIDLQKILD
+484 KILELQKILD
-494 DKETL
+494 DKSTL
-499 KNLMIEELEEVKTN
+499 EALLIDELNEIKNN

-534 IPEEMRVLTVS
+534 IPEETRVLTIS
-545 RSGYAKTQPLDEYR
+545 RTGYAKTQPLDEYR
-559 EQRRGGQGKAAAA
+559 EQRRGGQGKAAAS

-584 LSSHMQILCFTTKG
+584 LSSHTQILCFTTKG

-635 LPVSEFSDDQ
+635 LPVSEFSDKQ
-645 FIFMATRNGTTKKT
+645 FIFMATKNGTTKKT

-681 KLVGTA
+681 RLIGTA
-687 ITSGDNEIL
+687 ITDGKQEIL

-704 IRFNES
+704 IRFKES
-710 HVRPMG
+710 HVRHMG
-716 RTARGVRGIRLKK
+716 RTARGVRGMRLKK
-729 DEKLISLMIADSEKT
+729 DEKIISLMIADETKT

-754 KKTALDDFPSHNRG
+754 KKTKLDDFPTHNRG

-779 RNGSMVSAALVED
+779 RNGLMVSSALVDD
-792 EDGIMLISD
+792 EAGIMLISD
-801 KGTMIRTSVSQVPT
+801 KGTMIRTSVSQIPT

-838 TIPTR
+838 TIPDEEDD
-843 TKITK
+843 K
-848 RTNNAQMEFLRWARC
+848 EE
-863 HI
+863 

>member
-58 SYNKPYKKSA
+58 SYNRPYKKSA

-188 TEVLNASVNLIND
+188 TEVLNASVNLIKN

-258 SLIINEIPFMVNK
+258 SLIIHEIPFMVNK

-278 AELVKEK
+278 AELVKDK

-301 LRVVIEVR
+301 LRVVIEVK
-309 KGDSVEVLENNLFA
+309 KGDSVDVLENNLFA

-351 LEAFIKHRKD
+351 LEAFVKHRKD

-401 KDPKLAADAICKKV
+401 KDPKLAADALCKKV

-436 GLSNDLGINGKKY
+436 GLSKDLGINGKKY

-484 KIIDLQKILD
+484 RIIDLQKILD

-499 KNLMIEELEEVKTN
+499 KSLMIDELEEVKSN
-513 FGDERRTLIND
+513 FGDDRKTLIND

-623 LNLDDDESVSDI
+623 LNLDDDESVSEI
-635 LPVSEFSDDQ
+635 LPVSEFREDQ

-687 ITSGDNEIL
+687 ITSGDEEIL
-696 LASSSGKL
+696 LASSAGKL

-716 RTARGVRGIRLKK
+716 RTARGVRGLRLKK
-729 DEKLISLMIADSEKT
+729 GEKLISLMIANPEKT

-820 QGVKV
+820 QGVK
-825 ITPKEGEKLIECV
+825 IISPKEGEKLIECV
-838 TIPTR
+838 TIP
-843 TKITK
+843 KED
-848 RTNNAQMEFLRWARC
+848 NEEEEE
-863 HI
+863 

>member
-1 MSDFAKEI
+1 MTDFAKQI
-9 ISVNIED
+9 IPVNIED

-45 HRRILYA
+45 HRRILFA

-90 VRMAQDFSMRY
+90 VRMAQDFSLRY
-101 PIVEGQGNFGSIDGD
+101 TLVEGQGNFGSIDGD

-130 ITDQMYGDIEKETVS
+130 ITDMMLGDLEKETVS
-145 YSPNYDGSEFIPD
+145 FSPNYDGSEFIPD

-164 PNLLVNGSS
+164 PNLLINGSS

-188 TEVLNASVNLIND
+188 NEVVTGCINLIENPD
-201 PKLSIDDLIKDI
+201 LTIDDLIKDI
-213 SGPDFPTGG
+213 PGPDFPTGG
-222 TIDGK
+222 TIDGR

-250 EDEKSGKQ
+250 EDKSGKQ
-258 SLIINEIPFMVNK
+258 SLIIDEIPFMVNK
-271 AKMLEKI
+271 ARMLEKI
-278 AELVKEK
+278 AELVKDK

-309 KGDSVEVLENNLFA
+309 KGESVEVLENNLFA

-334 FTVLVD
+334 LTVLSK
-340 GQPKEVNLKEM
+340 GQPKEVNLKEI
-351 LEAFIKHRKD
+351 LEAFIEHRKD
-361 IITKRTKYDL
+361 VIIKRTKYDL
-371 KKAKDRGHIV
+371 RKAKDRGHIV
-381 EGLMVAIA
+381 EGLMVSIA
-389 NIDEVITIIKKS
+389 NIDEVISIIKKS
-401 KDPKLAADAICKKV
+401 KDPKVAAEELCKKQ
-415 WKAGPVEAILKK
+415 WDAGPLSAILKK
-427 VGKDACKPK
+427 VGEDACKPE
-436 GLSNDLGINGKKY
+436 DLPKDVGINGKKY
-449 KLSPDQ
+449 KLSALQ

-470 EQDNLSNEFSDIVA
+470 EQDNLNNEFNDIIA
-484 KIIDLQKILD
+484 KILELQNILD
-494 DKETL
+494 DKATL
-499 KNLMIEELEEVKTN
+499 KALIINELNEIKNN
-513 FGDERRTLIND
+513 FGDERKTLIND

-534 IPEEMRVLTVS
+534 IPEETRVLTVS

-559 EQRRGGQGKAAAA
+559 EQRRGGQGKAAAS

-584 LSSHMQILCFTTKG
+584 LSSHVQILCFTTKG

-604 VYEIPVASRTSKG
+604 VYEIPVASRISKG

-623 LNLDDDESVSDI
+623 LNLDDDESVSEI
-635 LPVSEFSDDQ
+635 LPVEEFTEDK
-645 FIFMATRNGTTKKT
+645 FIFMATKKGTTKKT
-659 NLSLFSKKY
+659 NLSLFAKKY
-668 KSGIKAINLDEDD
+668 KSGIKAINLDDD
-681 KLVGTA
+681 DVLIGTA
-687 ITSGDNEIL
+687 ITSGNDEIL

-704 IRFNES
+704 IRFSES

-716 RTARGVRGIRLKK
+716 RTARGVRGITLKK
-729 DEKLISLMIADSEKT
+729 GEKLISLMVGDETKT

-754 KKTALDDFPSHNRG
+754 KKTNLDDFPSHNRG
-768 GQGVISMKTSE
+768 GQGVISMKTSD
-779 RNGSMVSAALVED
+779 RNGSMVSSTLVED
-792 EDGIMLISD
+792 NDGIMLISD
-801 KGTMIRTSVSQVPT
+801 KGTMIRTSVEQVPT

-820 QGVKV
+820 QGVKI

-838 TIPTR
+838 TIPQEEEDVVEEQE
-843 TKITK
+843 K
-848 RTNNAQMEFLRWARC
+848 
-863 HI
+863 

>member
-58 SYNKPYKKSA
+58 SFNKPYKKSA

-101 PIVEGQGNFGSIDGD
+101 MLVQGQGNFGSIDGD

-130 ITDQMYGDIEKETVS
+130 ITDQMLNDLEKETVS
-145 YSPNYDGSEFIPD
+145 FSPNYDGSEYIPD

-188 TEVLNASVNLIND
+188 NEVINGSISLIHN
-201 PKLSIDDLIKDI
+201 PKISIDELIKDI

-235 TGRGIIHIR
+235 TGRGIIHVR

-250 EDEKSGKQ
+250 EDKSGKQ

-271 AKMLEKI
+271 ARMLEKI
-278 AELVKEK
+278 AELVKDK

-301 LRVVIEVR
+301 LRVVIEIR
-309 KGDSVEVLENNLFA
+309 KGDSADVIENNLFS

-351 LEAFIKHRKD
+351 LHAFIKHRKE

-371 KKAKDRGHIV
+371 KKAKERGHIV

-389 NIDEVITIIKKS
+389 NIDEVISIIKKS
-401 KDPKLAADAICKKV
+401 KDPKVASEALSKKI

-427 VGKDACKPK
+427 VGNDACKPK
-436 GLSNDLGINGKKY
+436 GIDKSLGIKGKKY
-449 KLSPDQ
+449 KLSNDQ

-470 EQDNLSNEFSDIVA
+470 EQDNLSSEFNEIVT
-484 KIIDLQKILD
+484 KIMALQKILD
-494 DKETL
+494 DKDTL
-499 KNLMIEELEEVKTN
+499 KSLMIEELEDIQN
-513 FGDERRTLIND
+513 SFGDDRKTKIND
-524 TRRGITNEDL
+524 TRKGITNEDL
-534 IPEEMRVLTVS
+534 IPEETRVLTVS

-559 EQRRGGQGKAAAA
+559 EQRRGGQGKAAAS

-584 LSSHMQILCFTTKG
+584 LSSHVQILCFTTKG

-623 LNLDDDESVSDI
+623 LNLDDDESVSEI
-635 LPVSEFSDDQ
+635 LPVDEFSEDK
-645 FIFMATRNGTTKKT
+645 FIFMATQKGTTKKT
-659 NLSLFSKKY
+659 QLSLFAKKY

-681 KLVGTA
+681 KLIGSA
-687 ITSGDNEIL
+687 ITSGNDEIL
-696 LASSSGKL
+696 LASNAGKL

-710 HVRPMG
+710 HVRAMG
-716 RTARGVRGIRLKK
+716 RTARGVRGIKLKK
-729 DEKLISLMIADSEKT
+729 DAKLISLMLGNPNKT

-754 KKTALDDFPSHNRG
+754 KKTKLEDFPSHNRG

-779 RNGSMVSAALVED
+779 RNGLMVSATLVDD

-801 KGTMIRTSVSQVPT
+801 KGTMIRTSVSQIPT

-820 QGVKV
+820 QGVKI
-825 ITPKEGEKLIECV
+825 ITPKEGEKLTECV
-838 TIPTR
+838 NIPSEEE
-843 TKITK
+843 
-848 RTNNAQMEFLRWARC
+848 QE
-863 HI
+863 

>member
-1 MSDFAKEI
+1 MSDFAKEV

-130 ITDQMYGDIEKETVS
+130 ITDQMYGDLEKETVS

-164 PNLLVNGSS
+164 PTLLVNGSS

-188 TEVLNASVNLIND
+188 TEVLNASINLINE
-201 PKLSIDDLIKDI
+201 PNLTIDDLIKDI

-222 TIDGK
+222 TIDGR

-235 TGRGIIHIR
+235 TGRGIIHTR

-258 SLIINEIPFMVNK
+258 SLIINEIPYMVNK
-271 AKMLEKI
+271 ARMLEKI
-278 AELVKEK
+278 AELVKDK

-309 KGDSVEVLENNLFA
+309 KGDSVDVLENNLFA

-351 LEAFIKHRKD
+351 LEAFVKHRKE
-361 IITKRTKYDL
+361 IITKRTQYDL
-371 KKAKDRGHIV
+371 KKAKERGHIV

-401 KDPKLAADAICKKV
+401 KDPKLAAEALCKKD

-427 VGKDACKPK
+427 VGADACKPK
-436 GLSNDLGINGKKY
+436 GLSKDLGISGKKY
-449 KLSPDQ
+449 KLSVDQ
-455 AKAILELRLG
+455 AKAILELRLA

-470 EQDNLSNEFSDIVA
+470 EQDNLGNEFSDIVS

-494 DKETL
+494 DKEVL
-499 KNLMIEELEEVKTN
+499 KNLMISELEEIKNN

-645 FIFMATRNGTTKKT
+645 YLHGYKKRYHQ
-659 NLSLFSKKY
+659 KDQP
-668 KSGIKAINLDEDD
+668 KS
-681 KLVGTA
+681 
-687 ITSGDNEIL
+687 
-696 LASSSGKL
+696 
-704 IRFNES
+704 F
-710 HVRPMG
+710 
-716 RTARGVRGIRLKK
+716 
-729 DEKLISLMIADSEKT
+729 
-744 ILCVSENGYG
+744 C
-754 KKTALDDFPSHNRG
+754 
-768 GQGVISMKTSE
+768 
-779 RNGSMVSAALVED
+779 
-792 EDGIMLISD
+792 
-801 KGTMIRTSVSQVPT
+801 
-815 LSRNT
+815 
-820 QGVKV
+820 
-825 ITPKEGEKLIECV
+825 
-838 TIPTR
+838 
-843 TKITK
+843 
-848 RTNNAQMEFLRWARC
+848 
-863 HI
+863 

>member
-45 HRRILYA
+45 HRRILFA

-90 VRMAQDFSMRY
+90 VRMAQDFSLRY
-101 PIVEGQGNFGSIDGD
+101 TLVEGQGNFGSIDGD

-130 ITDQMYGDIEKETVS
+130 ITDQMLGDLEKDTVS
-145 YSPNYDGSEFIPD
+145 FSPNYDGSEYIPD

-164 PNLLVNGSS
+164 PNLLINGSS

-188 TEVLNASVNLIND
+188 TEVITGCINLIEN
-201 PKLSIDDLIKDI
+201 PKLSIDELIKDI
-213 SGPDFPTGG
+213 PGPDFPTGG
-222 TIDGK
+222 TIDGR

-250 EDEKSGKQ
+250 EDKSGKQ

-271 AKMLEKI
+271 ARMLEKI
-278 AELVKEK
+278 AELVKDK

-334 FTVLVD
+334 LTVLSQ
-340 GQPKEVNLKEM
+340 GQPKEVNLKEI
-351 LEAFIKHRKD
+351 LEAFIEHRKD
-361 IITKRTKYDL
+361 VIIKRTKFDL
-371 KKAKDRGHIV
+371 KKAKERGHIV
-381 EGLMVAIA
+381 EGLMVSIA
-389 NIDEVITIIKKS
+389 NIDEVISIIKKS
-401 KDPKLAADAICKKV
+401 KDPKVAAEALCKKQ
-415 WKAGPVEAILKK
+415 WDAGPLHAILKK
-427 VGKDACKPK
+427 VGEDACKPK
-436 GLSNDLGINGKKY
+436 GLSKDVGIKGKKY
-449 KLSPDQ
+449 KLSHLQ

-470 EQDNLSNEFSDIVA
+470 EQDNLNNEFSDIIT
-484 KIIDLQKILD
+484 KILELQKILD
-494 DKETL
+494 DKATL
-499 KNLMIEELEEVKTN
+499 QALIIDELNQIKTT
-513 FGDERRTLIND
+513 FGDERKTLIND

-534 IPEEMRVLTVS
+534 IPEETRVLTVS

-559 EQRRGGQGKAAAA
+559 EQRRGGQGKAAAS

-584 LSSHMQILCFTTKG
+584 LSSHVQILCFTTKG

-604 VYEIPVASRTSKG
+604 VYEIPVASRISKG

-623 LNLDDDESVSDI
+623 LNLDDDESVSEI
-635 LPVSEFSDDQ
+635 LPVDEFSDDKY
-645 FIFMATRNGTTKKT
+645 IFMATRKGTTKKT
-659 NLSLFSKKY
+659 NLSLFAKKY
-668 KSGIKAINLDEDD
+668 KSGIKAINLDDD
-681 KLVGTA
+681 DVLIGTA
-687 ITSGDNEIL
+687 ITSGEDEIL

-704 IRFNES
+704 IRFSES

-716 RTARGVRGIRLKK
+716 RTARGVRGIKLKK
-729 DEKLISLMIADSEKT
+729 GEKLISLMLGDPSKT
-744 ILCVSENGYG
+744 ILCVSENGFG
-754 KKTALDDFPSHNRG
+754 KKTNLDDFPSHNRG

-779 RNGSMVSAALVED
+779 RNGAMVSSTLVED
-792 EDGIMLISD
+792 DDGIMLISD
-801 KGTMIRTSVSQVPT
+801 KGTMIRTSVEQVPT

-820 QGVKV
+820 QGVKI
-825 ITPKEGEKLIECV
+825 ITPKDGEKLIECV
-838 TIPTR
+838 TIP
-843 TKITK
+843 KEDDEDDD
-848 RTNNAQMEFLRWARC
+848 Q
-863 HI
+863 

>member
-1 MSDFAKEI
+1 MSDFAKEV

-45 HRRILYA
+45 HRRILFA

-130 ITDQMYGDIEKETVS
+130 ITDQMYGDLEKETVS

-164 PNLLVNGSS
+164 PTLLVNGSS

-188 TEVLNASVNLIND
+188 TEVLNACINLINE
-201 PKLSIDDLIKDI
+201 PNLSIDDLIKDI

-222 TIDGK
+222 TIDGR

-235 TGRGIIHIR
+235 TGRGIIHTR

-258 SLIINEIPFMVNK
+258 SLIVNEIPYMVNK
-271 AKMLEKI
+271 ARMLEKI
-278 AELVKEK
+278 AELVKDK

-351 LEAFIKHRKD
+351 LEAFVKHRKN
-361 IITKRTKYDL
+361 IITKRTQYDL
-371 KKAKDRGHIV
+371 RRAKERGHIV

-401 KDPKLAADAICKKV
+401 KDPKLAAEALCKKD

-427 VGKDACKPK
+427 VGSDACKPK
-436 GLSNDLGINGKKY
+436 GLNKELGIKGKKY
-449 KLSPDQ
+449 KLSSEQ
-455 AKAILELRLG
+455 AKAILELRLA

-470 EQDNLSNEFSDIVA
+470 EQDNLSNEFADIVA

-494 DKETL
+494 DKEVL
-499 KNLMIEELEEVKTN
+499 KALMISELEEVKNN

-559 EQRRGGQGKAAAA
+559 EQKRGGQGKAAAA

-635 LPVSEFSDDQ
+635 LPVTEFSDSQ
-645 FIFMATRNGTTKKT
+645 YIFMATKKGTTKKT
-659 NLSLFSKKY
+659 SLSLFAKKY
-668 KSGIKAINLDEDD
+668 KSGIKAINLDDDD
-681 KLVGTA
+681 KLIGTA
-687 ITSGDNEIL
+687 ITSGDDEIL
-696 LASSSGKL
+696 LAASSGKL

-710 HVRPMG
+710 HVRAMG

-729 DEKLISLMIADSEKT
+729 DEKLISLMVGDPLKT

-754 KKTALDDFPSHNRG
+754 KKTKLDDFPSHNRG
-768 GQGVISMKTSE
+768 GQGVISMKTSD
-779 RNGSMVSAALVED
+779 RNGSMVAAALVED

-801 KGTMIRTSVSQVPT
+801 KGTMIRTSVTQVPT

-820 QGVKV
+820 QGVK
-825 ITPKEGEKLIECV
+825 IISPKEGEKLIECV
-838 TIPTR
+838 TIP
-843 TKITK
+843 
-848 RTNNAQMEFLRWARC
+848 NEEDDDEE
-863 HI
+863 

>member
-1 MSDFAKEI
+1 MTDFAKEI
-9 ISVNIED
+9 IPVNIED

-45 HRRILYA
+45 HRRILFA

-90 VRMAQDFSMRY
+90 VRMAQDFSLRY
-101 PIVEGQGNFGSIDGD
+101 TLVEGQGNFGSIDGD

-130 ITDQMYGDIEKETVS
+130 ITDMMLGDLEKETVS
-145 YSPNYDGSEFIPD
+145 FSPNYDGSEFIPD

-164 PNLLVNGSS
+164 PNLLINGSS

-188 TEVLNASVNLIND
+188 NEVITACINLIED
-201 PKLSIDDLIKDI
+201 PNLSIDDLIKDI
-213 SGPDFPTGG
+213 PGPDFPTGG
-222 TIDGK
+222 TIDGR

-250 EDEKSGKQ
+250 EDKSGKQ
-258 SLIINEIPFMVNK
+258 SLIIDEIPFMVNK
-271 AKMLEKI
+271 ARMLEKI

-334 FTVLVD
+334 LTVLSK
-340 GQPKEVNLKEM
+340 GQPKEVNLKEI
-351 LEAFIKHRKD
+351 LEAFIDHRKD
-361 IITKRTKYDL
+361 VIIKRTKYDL
-371 KKAKDRGHIV
+371 RKAKDRGHIV
-381 EGLMVAIA
+381 EGLMVSIA
-389 NIDEVITIIKKS
+389 NIDEVISIIKKS
-401 KDPKLAADAICKKV
+401 KDPKVAAEELCKKQ
-415 WKAGPVEAILKK
+415 WDAGPLSAILKK
-427 VGKDACKPK
+427 VGEDACKPE
-436 GLSNDLGINGKKY
+436 DLPKDVGINGKKY
-449 KLSPDQ
+449 KLSALQ

-470 EQDNLSNEFSDIVA
+470 EQDNLNNEFNDIIA
-484 KIIDLQKILD
+484 KILELQNILD
-494 DKETL
+494 DKATL
-499 KNLMIEELEEVKTN
+499 TALIIHELNEIKNN
-513 FGDERRTLIND
+513 FGDERKTLIND

-534 IPEEMRVLTVS
+534 IPEETRVLTVS

-559 EQRRGGQGKAAAA
+559 EQRRGGQGKAAAS

-584 LSSHMQILCFTTKG
+584 LSSHVQILCFTTKG

-604 VYEIPVASRTSKG
+604 VYEIPVASRISKG

-623 LNLDDDESVSDI
+623 LNLDDDESVSEI
-635 LPVSEFSDDQ
+635 LPVEEFTEDK
-645 FIFMATRNGTTKKT
+645 FIFMATKKGTTKKT
-659 NLSLFSKKY
+659 NLSLFAKKY
-668 KSGIKAINLDEDD
+668 KSGIKAINLDDD
-681 KLVGTA
+681 DVLIGTA
-687 ITSGDNEIL
+687 ITSGNDEIL

-704 IRFNES
+704 IRFSES

-716 RTARGVRGIRLKK
+716 
-729 DEKLISLMIADSEKT
+729 
-744 ILCVSENGYG
+744 
-754 KKTALDDFPSHNRG
+754 
-768 GQGVISMKTSE
+768 
-779 RNGSMVSAALVED
+779 
-792 EDGIMLISD
+792 
-801 KGTMIRTSVSQVPT
+801 
-815 LSRNT
+815 
-820 QGVKV
+820 
-825 ITPKEGEKLIECV
+825 
-838 TIPTR
+838 
-843 TKITK
+843 
-848 RTNNAQMEFLRWARC
+848 TNC
-863 HI
+863 

>member
-1 MSDFAKEI
+1 MSEFAKEI

-58 SYNKPYKKSA
+58 SYNRPYKKSA

-188 TEVLNASVNLIND
+188 TEVLNASVNLIKN

-235 TGRGIIHIR
+235 TGRGIIHVR

-258 SLIINEIPFMVNK
+258 SLIIHEIPFMVNK

-278 AELVKEK
+278 AELVKDK

-309 KGDSVEVLENNLFA
+309 KGDSVDVLENNLFA

-351 LEAFIKHRKD
+351 LEAFVKHRKD

-401 KDPKLAADAICKKV
+401 KDPKLAADALCKKV

-436 GLSNDLGINGKKY
+436 GLSKDLGINGKKY

-499 KNLMIEELEEVKTN
+499 KSLMIDELEEVKSN
-513 FGDERRTLIND
+513 FGDDRKTLIND

-623 LNLDDDESVSDI
+623 LNLDDDESVSEI
-635 LPVSEFSDDQ
+635 LPVSEFREDQ

-687 ITSGDNEIL
+687 ITSGDEEIL
-696 LASSSGKL
+696 LASSAGKL

-716 RTARGVRGIRLKK
+716 RTARGVRGLRLKK
-729 DEKLISLMIADSEKT
+729 GEKLISLMIANPEKT

-779 RNGSMVSAALVED
+779 RNGSMVSAALVEN

-820 QGVKV
+820 QGVK
-825 ITPKEGEKLIECV
+825 IISPKEGEKLIECV
-838 TIPTR
+838 TIP
-843 TKITK
+843 KED
-848 RTNNAQMEFLRWARC
+848 NEEEEE
-863 HI
+863 

>member
-1 MSDFAKEI
+1 MTDFAKQI
-9 ISVNIED
+9 IPVNIED

-45 HRRILYA
+45 HRRILFA

-90 VRMAQDFSMRY
+90 VRMAQDFSLRY
-101 PIVEGQGNFGSIDGD
+101 TLVEGQGNFGSIDGD

-130 ITDQMYGDIEKETVS
+130 ITDMMLGDLEKETVS
-145 YSPNYDGSEFIPD
+145 FSPNYDGSEFIPD

-164 PNLLVNGSS
+164 PQLLINGSS

-188 TEVLNASVNLIND
+188 NEVVTGCINLIENPD
-201 PKLSIDDLIKDI
+201 LTIDDLIKDI
-213 SGPDFPTGG
+213 PGPDFPTGG
-222 TIDGK
+222 TIDGR
-227 AGIYEAYK
+227 AGIYDAYK

-250 EDEKSGKQ
+250 EDKSGKQ
-258 SLIINEIPFMVNK
+258 SLIIDEIPFMVNK
-271 AKMLEKI
+271 ARMLEKI
-278 AELVKEK
+278 AELVKDK

-309 KGDSVEVLENNLFA
+309 KGESVEVLENNLFA

-334 FTVLVD
+334 LTVLSK
-340 GQPKEVNLKEM
+340 GQPKEVNLKEI
-351 LEAFIKHRKD
+351 LEAFIEHRKD
-361 IITKRTKYDL
+361 VIIKRTKYDL
-371 KKAKDRGHIV
+371 RKAKDRGHIV
-381 EGLMVAIA
+381 EGLMVSIA
-389 NIDEVITIIKKS
+389 NIDEVISIIKKS
-401 KDPKLAADAICKKV
+401 KDPKVAAEELCKKQ
-415 WKAGPVEAILKK
+415 WDAGPLSAILKK
-427 VGKDACKPK
+427 VGEDACKPE
-436 GLSNDLGINGKKY
+436 DLPKDVGINGKKY
-449 KLSPDQ
+449 KLSALQ

-470 EQDNLSNEFSDIVA
+470 EQDNLNNEFNDIIA
-484 KIIDLQKILD
+484 KILELQNILD
-494 DKETL
+494 DKATL
-499 KNLMIEELEEVKTN
+499 KALIINELNEIKNN
-513 FGDERRTLIND
+513 FGDERKTLIND

-534 IPEEMRVLTVS
+534 IPEETRVLTVS

-559 EQRRGGQGKAAAA
+559 EQRRGGQGKAAAS

-584 LSSHMQILCFTTKG
+584 LSSHVQILCFTTKG

-604 VYEIPVASRTSKG
+604 VYEIPVASRISKG

-623 LNLDDDESVSDI
+623 LNLDDDESVSEI
-635 LPVSEFSDDQ
+635 LPVEEFTEDK
-645 FIFMATRNGTTKKT
+645 FIFMATKKGTTKKT
-659 NLSLFSKKY
+659 NLSLFAKKY
-668 KSGIKAINLDEDD
+668 KSGIKAINLDDD
-681 KLVGTA
+681 DVLIGTA
-687 ITSGDNEIL
+687 ITSGNDEIL

-704 IRFNES
+704 IRFSES

-716 RTARGVRGIRLKK
+716 RTARGVRGITLKK
-729 DEKLISLMIADSEKT
+729 DEKLISLMVGDETKT

-754 KKTALDDFPSHNRG
+754 KKTNLDDFPSHNRG
-768 GQGVISMKTSE
+768 GQGVISMKTSD
-779 RNGSMVSAALVED
+779 RNGSMVSSTLVED
-792 EDGIMLISD
+792 NDGIMLISD
-801 KGTMIRTSVSQVPT
+801 KGTMIRTSVEQVPT

-820 QGVKV
+820 QGVKI

-838 TIPTR
+838 TIPQEEEDVVEEQE
-843 TKITK
+843 K
-848 RTNNAQMEFLRWARC
+848 
-863 HI
+863 